1 MPVLI
6 SKMPK
11 HKRFVKRRL
20 RPTIIKPMMVEHH
33 TPTMTS
39 YGEHVPMTSYGE
51 VEEPPIVE
59 EQDSEADIL
68 EEENNNMFNMHSA
81 IWVIIII
88 LSIIL
93 LVSFLK

>member
-39 YGEHVPMTSYGE
+39 YGEHVPMTLYRE

-68 EEENNNMFNMHSA
+68 EENNNMFNMHSA